1 MSILSALLF
10 LTFRNPLIY
19 GKRLKMLKVLILRGL
34 GIVPSILII
43 LSTLRTLGLGRCYIF
58 WWKQKSI

>member
-1 MSILSALLF
+1 
-10 LTFRNPLIY
+10 
-19 GKRLKMLKVLILRGL
+19 MLKVLIHRGL